1 MVKMKKWSI
10 ILFSSLLLVACSN
23 DTKDLSDISGDST
36 NDTNAS
42 SEQAENEQNNSTQD
56 EADKPSDENQTDE
69 SPAESE
75 AADSFQSMEEYKQIS
90 ELIDV
95 DKYQAIIET
104 DNRNN
109 RVILFEN
116 DQKEKQYKSIFVK
129 ADKHLKLLDINNN
142 EKPLYN
148 DFLANEGKE
157 VHVDKKSELESFEEY
172 ATLNDTIDL
181 SKYSSI
187 VESDNK
193 GSRVI
198 IFKDE
203 NEKKVYKSVYTKNN
217 QRLKIIQ
224 LTDDQLLFNEVI

>member
-23 DTKDLSDISGDST
+23 DMKDLSDISGDST

-129 ADKHLKLLDINNN
+129 ADKHLKLLDIKNN

-148 DFLANEGKE
+148 DFLASEEKE
-157 VHVDKKSELESFEEY
+157 VHVDKKSELENFEEY